1 MNKETIKINKLSVRE
16 RNKDV
21 YEDQMASSTL

>member
-1 MNKETIKINKLSVRE
+1 MNKETIKNNKLPVRE

-21 YEDQMASSTL
+21 YEDQIASSAL